1 MAEKQFLNE
10 QFTVIR
16 KPLDPGTG
24 QPLEE
29 CRYALFPGMALAQ
42 SEPEL
47 VVLLYDSILHQY
59 PDTAMF
65 LCRGREGADPLL
77 NRKYSERLLTRWRNL
92 GKPTVIVATPED
104 MKFFRGITT
113 EIPTVSL
120 YDELLAHNISGGC
133 SRELYRI
140 SEPAPFGFESAIREL
155 AENMGT
161 VLYEPGTAA
170 DKHTV
175 KSDAGAEAVAVGA
188 EAVAAGTEAV
198 AVGTEAVAAGAKA
211 VAVGAESTGS
221 HAKQARIDPADASKI
236 PFLTSSIDVRNAM
249 KKQGFEAVHI
259 LELIYGMGRSNQHLA
274 HTHGEDHDH
283 DSPPQVRDTRM
294 DAAEKT
300 ALEELFSPAARKRN
314 LQELHNTLLAMF
326 WNETV

>member
-140 SEPAPFGFESAIREL
+140 SEPAPFGFEPAIREL
-155 AENMGT
+155 AENMGA
-161 VLYEPGTAA
+161 VLYEPGTA
-170 DKHTV
+170 DCT
-175 KSDAGAEAVAVGA
+175 DN
-188 EAVAAGTEAV
+188 
-198 AVGTEAVAAGAKA
+198 
-211 VAVGAESTGS
+211 
-221 HAKQARIDPADASKI
+221 IDASKI

-314 LQELHNTLLAMF
+314 LQELHDTLLAMF